1 MDYIKRHAILFN
13 KERISELIPVEAY
26 DEEEGLF
33 FISGDRDYL
42 GAVYLGSPL
51 VGADDGTTAMIK
63 SAFSGDLPDDSL
75 IQISHLSANFIENM
89 VNLYGSGRE
98 DLLRRRDGLTSSQK
112 EVLYGLYASRRKF
125 ITEGARRPLVQ
136 SSGVRLKNTMIILSI
151 KIPVSKTPNQREL
164 DDVRAA
170 VMRFRESMKSV
181 GLGPTPLDAQTYL
194 VVMRSIL
201 NMGHDP
207 DRWYD
212 EDRLINEQVCSFDT
226 DIESTPHYV
235 RVKDNYIRSLST
247 QNYPDMVSL
256 GLLNQLIGDP
266 NGSHNQITDPFM
278 FTLTIYFPQQA
289 AALRNIKQK
298 QNAIHYQAQ
307 GPWAK
312 YVARI
317 RSKEEGFSVLDEAL
331 EQGNRPVKCW
341 FNTLLFSESPD
352 ESQRSAS
359 RLRTHFQMHGYEMY
373 EDTYMHGPFLMLQ
386 LPLGQEV
393 EAVGKTH
400 RFFTMTIREAAQLP
414 PLIGEWKG
422 TGRGAALIFFGRRGQ
437 IMLYDFFDGQTS
449 MNTVVAATSG
459 AGKSFLANDIIV
471 GYLQKGAVVRVIDQG
486 RSYEKLCD
494 SIDGQYIAFDAE
506 TSISLN
512 PFTHVKDI
520 DEEITLL
527 CVIVAKMAS
536 PSAGF
541 NDWEMS
547 QTAQI
552 LKELWDEFGTRM
564 NITDVAERFNKKGL
578 DNNHDHRLLNISQQL
593 YQYTRHGAYGK
604 YFDGPNNLDYSNN
617 MVVLELDDLR
627 SKPDLQQVV
636 LLQLIAQIQTECYLG
651 DRAVPKIVLI
661 DEAWEAMMDPM
672 VAKFLEGSYRRFRK
686 YNAACIMV
694 TQSLDDLY
702 TSASGEAIA
711 KNSPNTILLKQTSE
725 AVEGLKKSERFR
737 IGEYG
742 FAQLRSLHT
751 EIGQYAD
758 VLVRSGDNWGV
769 GRFVVDRYTQL
780 LYSTAASEVAA
791 IKAFREQG
799 LSVREAIEAYM
810 AQEQGSAAPKKEK
823 GKRGKAA

>member
-1 MDYIKRHAILFN
+1 MDYTKRHAILFN

-26 DEEEGLF
+26 DDEEGLF
-33 FISGDRDYL
+33 FINGDRDYL
-42 GAVYLGSPL
+42 GAVFLGSAL
-51 VGADDGTTAMIK
+51 VGADDGTTSMIK
-63 SAFSGDLPDDSL
+63 SAFSGDMPDDSMV
-75 IQISHLSANFIENM
+75 QISHLSSNFIENM
-89 VNLYGSGRE
+89 VNLYGNGRD
-98 DLLRRRDGLTSSQK
+98 DLLRRRDGLTRNQK
-112 EVLYGLYASRRKF
+112 EVLYGLYESRREF
-125 ITEGARRPLVQ
+125 IREGAYRPLIE
-136 SSGVRLKNTMIILSI
+136 SSGVRLKNTMIIMSI

-194 VVMRSIL
+194 VVMRAIL
-201 NMGHDP
+201 NMGNDP

-226 DIESTPHYV
+226 DIENTKHYV
-235 RVKDNYIRSLST
+235 RIKDNYIRSLST
-247 QNYPDMVSL
+247 QNFPDMVSL

-278 FTLTIYFPQQA
+278 FTLNIYFPQQA
-289 AALRNIKQK
+289 AAIKSIKQK
-298 QNAIHYQAQ
+298 QTAIHYQAQ

-317 RSKEEGFSVLDEAL
+317 RSKEEGFSAMDEAM

-341 FNTLLFSESPD
+341 FNTLLFSENPD

-373 EDTYMHGPFLMLQ
+373 EDTHMHGPFLMLQ

-400 RFFTMTIREAAQLP
+400 RYFTMTVREAAQLP
-414 PLIGEWKG
+414 PIIGEWKG

-437 IMLYDFFDGQTS
+437 ILLYDLFDSDTS
-449 MNTVVAATSG
+449 MNCVIAATSG
-459 AGKSFLANDIIV
+459 AGKSFLANDLIS
-471 GYLQKGAVVRVIDQG
+471 GYLQKGAIVRVIDQG

-494 SIDGQYIAFDAE
+494 SIEGQYIAFDAD
-506 TSISLN
+506 TTISLN

-520 DEEITLL
+520 DDEITLL

-536 PSAGF
+536 PTSGF

-552 LKELWDEFGTRM
+552 LKELWDEFGPKM
-564 NITDVAERFNKKGL
+564 NITDVSERFNKKGL

-651 DRAVPKIVLI
+651 ERSVPKIVLI

-686 YNAACIMV
+686 FNSACIMV

-702 TSASGEAIA
+702 NSASGEAIA
-711 KNSPNTILLKQTSE
+711 KNSPNTILLQQTGES
-725 AVEGLKKSERFR
+725 VDGLKQSGRFR

-742 FAQLRSLHT
+742 FSQLRSVRT
-751 EIGQYAD
+751 ERGKYSD
-758 VLVRSGDNWGV
+758 VLVRSGDAWGV

-780 LYSTAASEVAA
+780 MYSTKAEEVAA
-791 IKAFREQG
+791 IKAMRDRG
-799 LSVREAIEAYM
+799 LSVREAIEAYI
-810 AQEQGSAAPKKEK
+810 AEEK
-823 GKRGKAA
+823 SVAEKTINQKKRGRAA